1 MSNAFPSANFTE
13 MLGITPIALVSD
25 QQIWDELLTPQVK
38 AFLGEIQGAPTVR
51 VQETVSGEFPGDE
64 VTNLNGHLLY
74 GKPGYVRFPYIQT
87 VYRTKYGCVIIKRDG
102 LKFKVTAWV
111 GKRGKQEL
119 IFRASLRDRR
129 YDGTKRADDS
139 SLLDFTYADAINAPL
154 QKDGKSIDA
163 KSVELSIYA
172 FMPGSKIASACG
184 DNAFEEFVR
193 NPYTFLDRPKLF
205 IKYFRKAWKTERS
218 PGQVA
223 NPIPDVSGITPAV
236 FEKFAIDAG
245 YDFIENSSSH
255 YHIAMWGV
263 SLGYRYTLP
272 ENAKVLAAFTAG
284 IKQLK
289 ANGIELTR
297 PQESWVCVL
306 QSLPKEHLPKDL
318 KVLDLAGPVWP
329 QDNIGPA
336 NLWMNKPLT
345 ERAKQLLP
353 E

>member
-1 MSNAFPSANFTE
+1 MTNAFPSQNFTE
-13 MLGITPIALVSD
+13 MLGITPISLVPD

-38 AFLGEIQGAPTVR
+38 AFLGPIQGEPTVR
-51 VQETVSGEFPGDE
+51 VQETVAGEFPGDE

-74 GKPGYVRFPYIQT
+74 GKPGFVRFPYIQT

-119 IFRASLRDRR
+119 ILRASLRDRR
-129 YDGTKRADDS
+129 YDGTKRADDT

-154 QKDGKSIDA
+154 LKDGKPIDA

-184 DNAFEEFVR
+184 DSSFEEFVR

-205 IKYFRKAWKTERS
+205 TKHFRRAWKTERS

-223 NPIPDVSGITPAV
+223 NSIPDVSGIVPAV

-263 SLGYRYTLP
+263 SLGYRYTAP
-272 ENAKVLAAFTAG
+272 EHAKILAAFTAG

-289 ANGIELTR
+289 DSGIELTR
-297 PQESWVCVL
+297 TQESWVCVL
-306 QSLPKEHLPKDL
+306 QSLPKELLPKDL
-318 KVLDLAGPVWP
+318 QVYDLKGPVWP
-329 QDNIGPA
+329 QDNIGPS
-336 NLWMNKPLT
+336 NLWMNKPLS
-345 ERAKQLLP
+345 ERGKQLLP

>member
-1 MSNAFPSANFTE
+1 MTNAFPSVNYTE
-13 MLGITPIALVSD
+13 MLGITPISLVPD
-25 QQIWDELLTPQVK
+25 KQIWEHLVTPQVK
-38 AFLGEIQGAPTVR
+38 AFLGEVQGEPV
-51 VQETVSGEFPGDE
+51 VQVQDTVSGEFPGDE

-87 VYRTKYGCVIIKRDG
+87 VYRTKYGCLIIKRDG

-129 YDGTKRADDS
+129 FDGSKRADDC
-139 SLLDFTYADAINAPL
+139 SLVDFTYADNINAPL
-154 QKDGKSIDA
+154 SKDGKPLDA

-172 FMPGSKIASACG
+172 FMPGSKIAAACG
-184 DNAFEEFVR
+184 EPEFEEFVR
-193 NPYTFLDRPKLF
+193 SPFSFVNRPKVF
-205 IKYFRKAWKTERS
+205 MKHFRRAWKTERA

-223 NPIPDVSGITPAV
+223 NPIPDVSGLVLPA

-245 YDFIENSSSH
+245 YDFMENASSH

-263 SLGYRYTLP
+263 AVGYRYTNP
-272 ENAKVLAAFTAG
+272 EEGKTLAAFSAG
-284 IKQLK
+284 IKRLK
-289 ANGIELTR
+289 DAGMQLTR
-297 PQESWVCVL
+297 TQESWVCVL
-306 QSLPKEHLPKDL
+306 QSLPKEHRPKE
-318 KVLDLAGPVWP
+318 LDLNGPVWP
-329 QDNIGPA
+329 QDNIGAA

-345 ERAKQLLP
+345 ERAKQILP